1 MLANS
6 HVASAAVFLR
16 TIYPLMSRNEDTI
29 DATLLWG
36 HGLLLFLWGA
46 VTWSASRAIP
56 ERVKQLARGAVPATL
71 WLAMWLRAFLE
82 RSPAPKSMLMNTP
95 IVPGHMPRSASTSAH
110 RDAPTQNAQR
120 TAGDRQA
127 SAATLE
133 GDVPKRASR
142 SHLSSET
149 RRKLAALLETDAYID
164 TPTRMTRSAA
174 RQMRQEQA
182 SPTPTGR
189 VTRTATRKHTRNE
202 VVAAYPK
209 RARRSSAGEPA
220 TPRGTQ
226 RAAKPANPSQTIP
239 AKRRATGSESANK
252 RPVHTRAD
260 ADVKAQKNRAE
271 HANEADVA
279 VSRAR
284 SSRRPTS
291 TRRVK

>member
-1 MLANS
+1 MLTNS
-6 HVASAAVFLR
+6 HVASTAVFLR

-36 HGLLLFLWGA
+36 HGLLLFLWGVVA
-46 VTWSASRAIP
+46 WSASRAIP
-56 ERVKQLARGAVPATL
+56 EGVKRRAQGAVSATL

-82 RSPAPKSMLMNTP
+82 RSPAPKPMLMSTP
-95 IVPGHMPRSASTSAH
+95 VVPGHMPRSASKSVH
-110 RDAPTQNAQR
+110 RDAPTINAQH
-120 TAGDRQA
+120 TVGDGQA

-133 GDVPKRASR
+133 GDVPKRTSR

-149 RRKLAALLETDAYID
+149 RRRLAALLETDVYID

-189 VTRTATRKHTRNE
+189 VTRTATRKYTRNE
-202 VVAAYPK
+202 DVAYQK
-209 RARRSSAGEPA
+209 RARRSSGAESA
-220 TPRGTQ
+220 IPRGAQ
-226 RAAKPANPSQTIP
+226 RAVKPANPSQTIP

-260 ADVKAQKNRAE
+260 ADVKAQKYRAE
-271 HANEADVA
+271 HINEAGGA
-279 VSRAR
+279 VSRAH